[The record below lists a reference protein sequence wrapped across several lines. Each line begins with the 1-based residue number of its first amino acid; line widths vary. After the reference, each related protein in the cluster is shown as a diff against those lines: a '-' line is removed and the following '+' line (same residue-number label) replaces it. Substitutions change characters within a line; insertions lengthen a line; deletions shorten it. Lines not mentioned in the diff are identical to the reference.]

1 MDEPTSSD
9 SIGIAGTG
17 TILIATD
24 KGFLRFLSGSGLQ
37 KYVWNLGKEVVCMAA
52 GKDWALVV
60 HRDGGAGEG
69 RQNLSYSLLDTDT
82 FEIVQ
87 AGKVPLGKDT
97 TLTWCGFTDDD
108 VR

>member
-1 MDEPTSSD
+1 
-9 SIGIAGTG
+9 
-17 TILIATD
+17 
-24 KGFLRFLSGSGLQ
+24 
-37 KYVWNLGKEVVCMAA
+37 MAA
-52 GKDWALVV
+52 GKDWALIV

-108 VR
+108 VNFHSFSSDEQ